1 MVGRNE
7 KGAVRNW
14 RRLTWGTACAAGL
27 TVMGYTGSQ
36 FLGRAEAQAPAAKST
51 PADPAQPAQ
60 PAQPASSSDYGQ
72 RPVAFLHGNEAVTRE
87 QLGEYLIARFGAE
100 KLPLLINKL
109 IIEEACRE
117 TKPPIEVTPAEIEAS
132 LASDLKGMGGITQA
146 DFVNNI
152 LKQYKKTLYE
162 WKEDVIRPK
171 LLLAKL
177 VHDRVKVTDEDIQA
191 AYNAYYGEKVA
202 CRMIFWPKGEEKIA
216 LNQWATIRGSDEEFQ
231 RKATMQANPNLAAH
245 GGEIPPIG
253 HRTVGND
260 AVEAAAFRLQPGEMS
275 ALIDTP
281 DGCVVIRCDKRLPPD
296 TSVSLDSVRAAL
308 YKDVFERKVQME
320 IPKAF
325 AELRERANVNA
336 LLADPTKP
344 GQSLADSTRQLL
356 KDDQPTGPGKAP
368 SMPAAH

>member
-7 KGAVRNW
+7 KGAASNW
-14 RRLTWGTACAAGL
+14 RRLTWGTACIAGL

-36 FLGRAEAQAPAAKST
+36 FLGRAEAQAPAAKAT
-51 PADPAQPAQ
+51 PAE

-72 RPVAFLHGNEAVTRE
+72 RPVAFLHGNEAITRE

-100 KLPLLINKL
+100 KLPLLINKI

-117 TKPPIEVTPAEIEAS
+117 KHIEVTPAEIEAS
-132 LASDLKGMGGITQA
+132 LASDLKGLGGITQA
-146 DFVNNI
+146 EFVNNI

-191 AYNAYYGEKVA
+191 AYTAYYGEKVA

-216 LNQWATIRGSDEEFQ
+216 LSQFNSIRDSDDEFQ
-231 RKATMQANPNLAAH
+231 RKATMQANPNLAAR

-253 HRTVGND
+253 HRTIGND
-260 AVEAAAFRLQPGEMS
+260 AVEKAAFRLQPGEMS
-275 ALIDTP
+275 PLVDTP

-296 TSVSLDSVRAAL
+296 TSVSLDSVRPAL

-325 AELRERANVNA
+325 AELRQRANVNA
-336 LLADPTKP
+336 LLTDPTKP
-344 GQSLADSTRQLL
+344 AQSLADSTRQLL
-356 KDDQPTGPGKAP
+356 KGDQPAGPGKTP
-368 SMPAAH
+368 TMPDAH

>member
-7 KGAVRNW
+7 KGAARLW
-14 RRLTWGTACAAGL
+14 RRLTWGAACAAGL
-27 TVMGYTGSQ
+27 AVVGYTGSQ
-36 FLGRAEAQAPAAKST
+36 VLARPEAPAPAPKTT
-51 PADPAQPAQ
+51 PAEPTP
-60 PAQPASSSDYGQ
+60 PTASPSDYGQ
-72 RPVAFLHGNEAVTRE
+72 RPVAFLHGNEAITRE

-100 KLPLLINKL
+100 KLPLLINKI

-117 TKPPIEVTPAEIEAS
+117 KKIEITPAEIEAS
-132 LASDLKGMGGITQA
+132 LAQDLKGMGGITQA

-171 LLLAKL
+171 LLLSKL
-177 VHDRVKVTDEDIQA
+177 VHDRVKVTDEEVQA
-191 AYNAYYGEKVA
+191 AYDAYYGEKVA
-202 CRMIFWPKGEEKIA
+202 CRMIFWPAGEEKVA
-216 LNQWATIRGSDEEFQ
+216 QSQYASIRDSDDEFQ
-231 RKATMQANPNLAAH
+231 RKATMQANPSLAAH
-245 GGEIPPIG
+245 AGEIPPIG

-260 AVEAAAFRLQPGEMS
+260 AVEKAAFRLQSGEMS
-275 ALIDTP
+275 PLVNTP
-281 DGCVVIRCDKRLPPD
+281 EGCVVLRCDKRIPPD
-296 TSVSLDSVRAAL
+296 TSVSLKSVHDAL

-344 GQSLADSTRQLL
+344 GQSLADSTHQLL
-356 KDDQPTGPGKAP
+356 KDEQPAAPGKTP
-368 SMPAAH
+368 PMPAAH